1 MRTQRKECPHCHKVF
16 LLKLETYGSVDENRT
31 TYITCPYCNEIVE
44 KDIRLSK
51 CEELWTIKL
60 EDVKEDNLND
70 KLY

>member
-1 MRTQRKECPHCHKVF
+1 MRTQRKECPQCHKVF

-31 TYITCPYCNEIVE
+31 TYITCPCCNEIVE

-60 EDVKEDNLND
+60 EDVKEDN
-70 KLY
+70 